1 MAERRSPKP
10 QVGGSIPSWPAI
22 DLSGKENVMSTK
34 AETSEYRLDAVK
46 WIVVLGILAGGIYAN
61 SYYAA
66 IEPLYRALAGVLV
79 AAAAV
84 VVALQT
90 EKGAAVWE
98 LAKEARVEVR
108 KVVWPTPQETTQTTL
123 IVVVAVL
130 IVALLLWAMDSGL
143 SWGVQGII
151 G

>member
-1 MAERRSPKP
+1 
-10 QVGGSIPSWPAI
+10 
-22 DLSGKENVMSTK
+22 MSTK

-61 SYYAA
+61 SYYSA

-90 EKGAAVWE
+90 EKGSAVWE

-130 IVALLLWAMDSGL
+130 IVALLLWAIDSGL

>member
-1 MAERRSPKP
+1 
-10 QVGGSIPSWPAI
+10 
-22 DLSGKENVMSTK
+22 MSTK

-130 IVALLLWAMDSGL
+130 IVALLLWAIDSGL